1 MANQIGNILYTLQQ
15 YFVKYS
21 TECIGLISGIEKYCD
36 KIELNSYIWHR
47 LNNTINLDPIIV
59 INSNDNG
66 SIKYEVSSDIIPLT
80 IQLSGLNYQEG
91 LEMTYELNLL
101 DSSEPCLIHLASGEI
116 NLNAIRNQIYNL
128 KSTVIFCDDKN
139 CPEVG

>member
-21 TECIGLISGIEKYCD
+21 TECVGLISGIKKYCN
-36 KIELNSYIWHR
+36 KIELNSYIWHQ

-59 INSNDNG
+59 VNSDDNG
-66 SIKYEVSSDIIPLT
+66 SIKYEASSNIVPLT

-116 NLNAIRNQIYNL
+116 NLNAIKNQMYNL
-128 KSTVIFCDDKN
+128 KSTVIFCEDKN